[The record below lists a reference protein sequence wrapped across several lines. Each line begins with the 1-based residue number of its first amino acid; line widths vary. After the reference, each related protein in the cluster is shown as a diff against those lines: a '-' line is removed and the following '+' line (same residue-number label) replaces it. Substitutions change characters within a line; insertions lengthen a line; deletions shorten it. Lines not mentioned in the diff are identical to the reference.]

1 MTARKKTK
9 PSYTESECN
18 SVVFT
23 IEAVYDINEP
33 DIQEYIEHALENLRS
48 VGSADVVNREA
59 VVETF
64 EEACRILEER
74 AGA

>member
-1 MTARKKTK
+1 MTTRKKTK
-9 PSYTESECN
+9 PSYTETACN

-23 IEAVYDINEP
+23 LEAVYDINAP

-48 VGSADVVNREA
+48 IGSAAVVSRQA

-64 EEACRILEER
+64 DEASGILEER
-74 AGA
+74 AYG